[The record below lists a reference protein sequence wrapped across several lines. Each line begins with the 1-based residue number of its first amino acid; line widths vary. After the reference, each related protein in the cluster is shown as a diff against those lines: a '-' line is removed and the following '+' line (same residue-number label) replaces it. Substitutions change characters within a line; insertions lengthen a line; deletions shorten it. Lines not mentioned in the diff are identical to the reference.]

1 MWGVQHVEYWM
12 TTDGRTFQTE
22 EEANRWQEYLNSNES
37 NANSYTV
44 QRQNTEEDK
53 EKIAKRITDYIQ
65 RAIND
70 IKF

>member
-22 EEANRWQEYLNSNES
+22 EEANSWQEYLNSNES

-44 QRQNTEEDK
+44 QKQNTEEDK

>member
-22 EEANRWQEYLNSNES
+22 EEANSWQEYLNSNES

-44 QRQNTEEDK
+44 QKLRKKLQSE
-53 EKIAKRITDYIQ
+53 
-65 RAIND
+65 
-70 IKF
+70 

>member
-22 EEANRWQEYLNSNES
+22 EEANSWQEYLNSNES

-44 QRQNTEEDK
+44 QKQ
-53 EKIAKRITDYIQ
+53 KIAKRITDYIQ

>member
-22 EEANRWQEYLNSNES
+22 EEANRWQEYLNSNEG
-37 NANSYTV
+37 NATSYTA
-44 QRQNTEEDK
+44 QKQNTEEDK
-53 EKIAKRITDYIQ
+53 EKNAKRITDYIQ
-65 RAIND
+65 RVIND